1 MFAILFSM
9 VDLFHWPWACT
20 HYDGSLWL
28 KKKFILLLCIL
39 SIFIVRKDCRL
50 LSQLKLEDKK
60 VKLYVNQ

>member
-1 MFAILFSM
+1 MMA
-9 VDLFHWPWACT
+9 V
-20 HYDGSLWL
+20 YG

-39 SIFIVRKDCRL
+39 YMFIVGRDCKL